1 MEKIIEVTEEIEKK
15 GTEILRIAQEK
26 VKEILDLAE
35 NEIKDLRSTELQRVG
50 IDVNKLYKEFQSE
63 ISKEI
68 KKLLLE
74 KDKKVESISNL
85 DISNIDVDNLII
97 EDLLE
102 F

>member
-15 GTEILRIAQEK
+15 GTEIFRIAQEY
-26 VKEILDLAE
+26 VKEISDLAE
-35 NEIKDLRSTELQRVG
+35 NEIKDLRSTELQRVD

-74 KDKKVESISNL
+74 KDKKIKSIYNL

-97 EDLLE
+97 EDILE
-102 F
+102 L

>member
-15 GTEILRIAQEK
+15 GMEILRIAQEK
-26 VKEILDLAE
+26 VKEILDLVE
-35 NEIKDLRSTELQRVG
+35 NEIKGLRSNELQRVG

-74 KDKKVESISNL
+74 KDKKIKSIYNL

-97 EDLLE
+97 EDILE
-102 F
+102 L